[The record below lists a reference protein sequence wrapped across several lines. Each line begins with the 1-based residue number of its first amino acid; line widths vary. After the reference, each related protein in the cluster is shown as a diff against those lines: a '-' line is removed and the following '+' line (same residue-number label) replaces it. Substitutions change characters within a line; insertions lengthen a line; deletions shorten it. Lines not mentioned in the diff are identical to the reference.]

1 MPTDL
6 TFPPWMLWTAGA
18 LTAVAVAGFLGGV
31 LRRRRPV
38 ALRPAIR
45 FQPLPAPSKPFAP
58 PMASGRVPRP
68 VPFMPAPAPLADDPA
83 AEKADKRSCY
93 RRAGNPVLVTVCTA
107 GDHRN
112 PWSAWVIDRSRQGVR
127 FASER
132 PLTVG
137 ETYDVRPV
145 QAPPAAPW
153 IPVEVRHCTPTEDHW
168 DVGCRFP
175 QPPAMLVLMLFG

>member
-6 TFPPWMLWTAGA
+6 PFPPWALWTAGA
-18 LTAVAVAGFLGGV
+18 LAAVAAAGFLGGA
-31 LRRRRPV
+31 LRRRRSNLHPV
-38 ALRPAIR
+38 IR
-45 FQPLPAPSKPFAP
+45 FQPLPAPPKAFAP
-58 PMASGRVPRP
+58 PMASGRLPKP
-68 VPFMPAPAPLADDPA
+68 VAFMPAPAPLSDAPTGA
-83 AEKADKRSCY
+83 TADKRASY
-93 RRAGNPVLVTVCTA
+93 RRAGNPVLVTVSPA

-127 FASER
+127 LASER

-153 IPVEVRHCTPTEDHW
+153 IAAEVRHCTKADGHW
-168 DVGCRFP
+168 DAGCSFP
-175 QPPAMLVLMLFG
+175 QPPPMLVLMLFG